1 MTKRELAVSLNDCV
15 DNDRGYGYEWDVDK
29 AEGMLGRFAESV
41 RKECADRAVRNMVM
55 RDYFIISAPPDWADT
70 LRAAIMGEE

>member
-29 AEGMLGRFAESV
+29 AVGMIEADRMAV